1 MPHCLFKK
9 AATCRMAA
17 CTEAQGVRCCSTC
30 PYRKNCRS
38 GCDIPAKAAAERK
51 TPPDAQSEGEQM
63 ELEGLFDG

>member
-9 AATCRMAA
+9 TTACRMAT

-63 ELEGLFDG
+63 EMEELL